1 MPPLGH
7 PSAGASPNAIRPCE
21 WGPGRHPTHRSSS
34 SVGIAI
40 PVAII
45 HGDRDRYIPA
55 SDAGILY
62 RACSPF
68 GRRLDVV
75 AGMGH
80 AFDAKALPA
89 VKASVEW
96 LLADEKPTTLDA
108 VVLPSPP
115 PRSMT
120 VPGDAARPAMDGSER
135 PRTVGK

>member
-7 PSAGASPNAIRPCE
+7 PSAGASPNVIRPCE
-21 WGPGRHPTHRSSS
+21 WGPGQAPDPPIEL
-34 SVGIAI
+34 VGRIAI

-55 SDAGILY
+55 SDAEELY

-68 GRRLDVV
+68 GRRLEVV
-75 AGMGH
+75 VGMGH

-96 LLADEKPTTLDA
+96 LLADEKAHDSRCESGC
-108 VVLPSPP
+108 VVTPE
-115 PRSMT
+115 
-120 VPGDAARPAMDGSER
+120 VDDR
-135 PRTVGK
+135 PRRCCQTGHGR